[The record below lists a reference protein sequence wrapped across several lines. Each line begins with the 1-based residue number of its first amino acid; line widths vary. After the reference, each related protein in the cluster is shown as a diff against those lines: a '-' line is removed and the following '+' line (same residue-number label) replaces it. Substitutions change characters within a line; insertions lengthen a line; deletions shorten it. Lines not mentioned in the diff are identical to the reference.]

1 MRHQYIVQHN
11 IKPKDIV
18 EKELVSSNDV
28 IIGKEEAYIGY
39 SFKKILNLFGT
50 EYSGHE
56 LNMVPVFPNILFI
69 QISYV
74 LINFNK
80 YI

>member
-56 LNMVPVFPNILFI
+56 LNMVPVFPNLWVIWRTFSLFR
-69 QISYV
+69 SVMY
-74 LINFNK
+74 
-80 YI
+80 